1 MFKNIVYK
9 IISCYRPIRLND
21 LGGHP
26 PKEIS
31 KVYRV
36 FECLLHIV
44 EMAASVQVFSQASKD
59 SLMIVVQLKESGR

>member
-21 LGGHP
+21 LGGHL

-36 FECLLHIV
+36 FKCLLHTM
-44 EMAASVQVFSQASKD
+44 EMAALCPGLFSGIQG
-59 SLMIVVQLKESGR
+59 QLDDCSPVKRVM